1 MTHRVTLVPGDG
13 IGPEITAAA
22 LTVLDA
28 TGVALEWD
36 RQDVG
41 EVALAAGKPL
51 LPDDVFDSIRATGVA
66 LKGPVGTPIG
76 SGHRSV
82 NVTIRR
88 TLDLYACLRPVRS
101 LPGVKTP
108 FADIDLAIVRENT
121 EGLYSGLE
129 HMVTDGVA
137 ESLKIITEACSRRI
151 ARFAFDYAKRRG
163 IGKVTAVHKAN
174 IMKLSDGLFLRCAR
188 EVQQDYPDLDYNE
201 LIVDNCAMQLV
212 RYPKQFGVLVMSNLY
227 GDILSDLCAGLVGG
241 LGVVPGAN
249 IGDELAVFEP
259 VHGTAPDIV
268 GKGWANPTALL
279 LSAALMLD
287 HLGEPDAATA
297 IREAVDEVLGAGEAV
312 TRDLGGKASTTDYA
326 EAVAAAVARR
336 RG

>member
-1 MTHRVTLVPGDG
+1 MSHRVTLVPGDG
-13 IGPEITAAA
+13 IGPEIAAAA
-22 LTVLDA
+22 LTVLEA
-28 TGVALEWD
+28 TGVALDWD
-36 RQDVG
+36 RQEVG
-41 EVALAAGKPL
+41 EVALAAGRPV
-51 LPDDVFDSIRATGVA
+51 LPDEVFASIRATKVA

-82 NVTIRR
+82 NVTLRR

-108 FADIDLAIVRENT
+108 FPDVDLAIVRENT

-129 HMVTDGVA
+129 HMVTAGVA
-137 ESLKIITEACSRRI
+137 ESLKIITEASSRRI
-151 ARFAFDYAKRRG
+151 ARFAFEYARARG
-163 IGKVTAVHKAN
+163 IAKVTAVHKAN
-174 IMKLSDGLFLRCAR
+174 IMKLSDGLFLRCVR
-188 EVQQDYPDLDYNE
+188 EVREAYPDLDYGE

-287 HLGEPDAATA
+287 HLGEAPAAA
-297 IREAVDEVLGAGEAV
+297 AVREAVDEVLAAGQTV
-312 TRDLGGKASTTDYA
+312 TRDLGGQASTTEYA
-326 EAVAAAVARR
+326 EAVAQAVARR
-336 RG
+336 RA

>member
-212 RYPKQFGVLVMSNLY
+212 RYPKQFGVL
-227 GDILSDLCAGLVGG
+227 GDVEPLRRHP
-241 LGVVPGAN
+241 LGPLRRPG
-249 IGDELAVFEP
+249 
-259 VHGTAPDIV
+259 
-268 GKGWANPTALL
+268 
-279 LSAALMLD
+279 
-287 HLGEPDAATA
+287 
-297 IREAVDEVLGAGEAV
+297 R
-312 TRDLGGKASTTDYA
+312 R
-326 EAVAAAVARR
+326 ARR
-336 RG
+336 WFRAPTSATSWRCSSRSTGPRPTSWARAGPTRPRCSSARR